1 MSGESHFNQ
10 MLQVLQTVESLP
22 EACQKALEMLAV
34 EKVYDKNDY
43 FATEGEYPTDLAFLC
58 NGTFRA
64 FYRSAD
70 GIQYN
75 KTFFTDNTFMIA
87 LTAMITGDQN
97 LINIQTLEKSTVLQF
112 NYLKFTRLFDEYH
125 SLERLVRKVIE
136 FEWAKAG
143 AQPAALVPRPDHK
156 KVKTQ

>member
-87 LTAMITGDQN
+87 LTAMITGDKN
-97 LINIQTLEKSTVLQF
+97 LINIQALEKSTVLQF

-143 AQPAALVPRPDHK
+143 APPAALVPRLDHK